1 MSLPP
6 SLSDADAV
14 RSLPI
19 RCSRGLNI
27 PVKTGHGHLGGHNPS
42 GCICR
47 SSLHAFQAALL
58 NCTDPLGK
66 RIDTEFLGA
75 TGSPGSPWPPAKIPV
90 PKAMR
95 RVNSPAII
103 AEALRFRASGP
114 CAGMR
119 LAGRESDVYPSF
131 SRRKCRL

>member
-19 RCSRGLNI
+19 GCSRGLNI
-27 PVKTGHGHLGGHNPS
+27 SVKARHGHLGGHNPS

-58 NCTDPLGK
+58 NCADPPVKKNRYRISGCDGQPGLAMAASENTRPQGNALG
-66 RIDTEFLGA
+66 DLP
-75 TGSPGSPWPPAKIPV
+75 S
-90 PKAMR
+90 
-95 RVNSPAII
+95 II

-119 LAGRESDVYPSF
+119 LADRESDVYPSF